1 MHPFIMSF
9 QNEDFLNLP
18 YLIIVWAIPDVFNLM
33 SLVCPAPLFCL
44 DFIEIVSL
52 AKYLPSEWDMNINQT
67 HGGGAEERQK

>member
-1 MHPFIMSF
+1 M
-9 QNEDFLNLP
+9 
-18 YLIIVWAIPDVFNLM
+18 VWAIPDVFNLM
-33 SLVCPAPLFCL
+33 RLVCPAPLFCL